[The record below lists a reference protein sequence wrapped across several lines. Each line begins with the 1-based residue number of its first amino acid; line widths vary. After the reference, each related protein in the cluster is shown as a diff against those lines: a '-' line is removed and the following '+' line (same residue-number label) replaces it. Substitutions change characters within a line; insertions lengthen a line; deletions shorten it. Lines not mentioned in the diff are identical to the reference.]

1 MAYQEPSDYIKIASG
16 AGVVIVTAVICIL
29 LCLLCAVLIHKM
41 RKGRFVAEVIITILI
56 FAAVAAIKIY
66 TYTELTAFIFLA
78 GLVLFYFSVRV
89 ACGGIAAVISLVACS
104 FLPVEDVAACSLNEI
119 LFLNAVIWALFLW
132 FAIFWKVYQKKCYNM
147 KAGYITIVLL
157 GIASN
162 SLYFINQTALLFIII
177 TIMFML
183 FRHWKP
189 AFLYMFCAFPALFF
203 KGFEI
208 ITAFD
213 RNMVVS
219 ILKLRFAYDYVPYTD
234 IYDVSRYFYSV
245 DRLFYIVIYAF
256 AAAAVIMM
264 FAQKRKSIQILM
276 CYVSVIVI
284 GLMFQVNMGAESFTL
299 ITYVYILM
307 ASYFLQSVYSHMA
320 EKNFK
325 KIDEDMLY
333 GYKISTDIDSESVI
347 SGNASSDILPVPIYA
362 YGCDAGKAEYVIKHA
377 DEYKNNIDKNLMA
390 VLRKRKKEQRIKQ
403 LKIINIS
410 MGGELWLK
418 YYLWLCLVIMNK
430 RLLPKPQGV

>member
-1 MAYQEPSDYIKIASG
+1 MTSNRNFFTYLCYIFFIICTLLLLGRCFGIPEPSDYIKIASG

-29 LCLLCAVLIHKM
+29 LCLLCTVLIHKM

-89 ACGGIAAVISLVACS
+89 ACGGIAAVVSLVACS

-162 SLYFINQTALLFIII
+162 SLYFINQTVLLFIII

-208 ITAFD
+208 ITEFD

-307 ASYFLQSVYSHMA
+307 ASYFLQSIYSLMA
-320 EKNFK
+320 
-325 KIDEDMLY
+325 
-333 GYKISTDIDSESVI
+333 
-347 SGNASSDILPVPIYA
+347 
-362 YGCDAGKAEYVIKHA
+362 
-377 DEYKNNIDKNLMA
+377 DKNLKICCTDTKFQRRLILK
-390 VLRKRKKEQRIKQ
+390 VLFPGMLHLIYSRFLYMHTDVMPGKQ
-403 LKIINIS
+403 N
-410 MGGELWLK
+410 M
-418 YYLWLCLVIMNK
+418 
-430 RLLPKPQGV
+430 

>member
-1 MAYQEPSDYIKIASG
+1 MTSNRNFFTYLCYILFIICTLLLLGRCFGIPEPSDYIKIASG

-29 LCLLCAVLIHKM
+29 LCLLCAVLIHKI

-219 ILKLRFAYDYVPYTD
+219 ILKLRFTYDYVPYTD

-390 VLRKRKKEQRIKQ
+390 ALAKKKERAK
-403 LKIINIS
+403 
-410 MGGELWLK
+410 
-418 YYLWLCLVIMNK
+418 NK
-430 RLLPKPQGV
+430 AAQNNKH

>member
-1 MAYQEPSDYIKIASG
+1 MTSNRNFFTYLCYIFFIICTLLLLGRCFGIPEPSDYIKIASG

-245 DRLFYIVIYAF
+245 DRLFYIVIYA
-256 AAAAVIMM
+256 
-264 FAQKRKSIQILM
+264 
-276 CYVSVIVI
+276 
-284 GLMFQVNMGAESFTL
+284 
-299 ITYVYILM
+299 
-307 ASYFLQSVYSHMA
+307 
-320 EKNFK
+320 
-325 KIDEDMLY
+325 
-333 GYKISTDIDSESVI
+333 
-347 SGNASSDILPVPIYA
+347 
-362 YGCDAGKAEYVIKHA
+362 
-377 DEYKNNIDKNLMA
+377 
-390 VLRKRKKEQRIKQ
+390 
-403 LKIINIS
+403 
-410 MGGELWLK
+410 
-418 YYLWLCLVIMNK
+418 
-430 RLLPKPQGV
+430 

>member
-1 MAYQEPSDYIKIASG
+1 MTSNRNFFTYLCYILFIICTLLLLGRCFDIPEQLDYIKIASG
-16 AGVVIVTAVICIL
+16 TGVVIVTAVICIL
-29 LCLLCAVLIHKM
+29 LCLLCAALIHKM
-41 RKGRFVAEVIITILI
+41 GKGRYVAEVIITILI

-66 TYTELTAFIFLA
+66 TYTELTAFICLA

-89 ACGGIAAVISLVACS
+89 ACGGIAAVVSLVICS
-104 FLPVEDVAACSLNEI
+104 FLPIEDGAACSLDEI

-162 SLYFINQTALLFIII
+162 SLYFINQTALLFVII

-203 KGFEI
+203 KGFGI

-234 IYDVSRYFYSV
+234 TYDVNKYFYSV
-245 DRLFYIVIYAF
+245 DRLLYIVIYAF
-256 AAAAVIMM
+256 AVAAVIMM

-276 CYVSVIVI
+276 CYVSVVVI
-284 GLMFQVNMGAESFTL
+284 GLMFQVNTGAESFTL

-320 EKNFK
+320 EKNYK
-325 KIDEDMLY
+325 KVDEDIL
-333 GYKISTDIDSESVI
+333 GIDSESVI
-347 SGNASSDILPVPIYA
+347 SGDASDMLPVPIYA
-362 YGCDAGKAEYVIKHA
+362 YGCDAGKAGCVIKHA
-377 DEYKNNIDKNLMA
+377 DEYKNNIDENLRA
-390 VLRKRKKEQRIKQ
+390 ALEKKKERAK
-403 LKIINIS
+403 
-410 MGGELWLK
+410 
-418 YYLWLCLVIMNK
+418 NK
-430 RLLPKPQGV
+430 ASLNNKH

>member
-1 MAYQEPSDYIKIASG
+1 MTSNRNFFTYLCYILFIICTLLLLGRCFGIPEPSDYIKIASG

-89 ACGGIAAVISLVACS
+89 ACGGIAAVVSLVACS

-147 KAGYITIVLL
+147 KAGYITIALL

-276 CYVSVIVI
+276 CYVSVVVI
-284 GLMFQVNMGAESFTL
+284 GLMFQVNMGAESFIL

-320 EKNFK
+320 EKK
-325 KIDEDMLY
+325 YKEIEKDVLY
-333 GYKISTDIDSESVI
+333 GCKTQEKINNENIISKDS
-347 SGNASSDILPVPIYA
+347 SSDMLPVPIYA
-362 YGCDAGKAEYVIKHA
+362 YGYDSDKAKCVIKNA
-377 DEYKNNIDKNLMA
+377 DEYKKNIDENLIA
-390 VLRKRKKEQRIKQ
+390 ALAKKKEKAR
-403 LKIINIS
+403 
-410 MGGELWLK
+410 
-418 YYLWLCLVIMNK
+418 NK
-430 RLLPKPQGV
+430 AAQNNKH

>member
-1 MAYQEPSDYIKIASG
+1 
-16 AGVVIVTAVICIL
+16 
-29 LCLLCAVLIHKM
+29 
-41 RKGRFVAEVIITILI
+41 
-56 FAAVAAIKIY
+56 
-66 TYTELTAFIFLA
+66 
-78 GLVLFYFSVRV
+78 
-89 ACGGIAAVISLVACS
+89 
-104 FLPVEDVAACSLNEI
+104 
-119 LFLNAVIWALFLW
+119 
-132 FAIFWKVYQKKCYNM
+132 M

-264 FAQKRKSIQILM
+264 FAPEKKEYTDSYVLCFRYSYRT
-276 CYVSVIVI
+276 YVSGEYGRRII
-284 GLMFQVNMGAESFTL
+284 YTNNLC
-299 ITYVYILM
+299 
-307 ASYFLQSVYSHMA
+307 VYS
-320 EKNFK
+320 
-325 KIDEDMLY
+325 Y
-333 GYKISTDIDSESVI
+333 GVI
-347 SGNASSDILPVPIYA
+347 FSAKRIFA
-362 YGCDAGKAEYVIKHA
+362 YGRE
-377 DEYKNNIDKNLMA
+377 ELQKN
-390 VLRKRKKEQRIKQ
+390 
-403 LKIINIS
+403 
-410 MGGELWLK
+410 
-418 YYLWLCLVIMNK
+418 
-430 RLLPKPQGV
+430 

>member
-1 MAYQEPSDYIKIASG
+1 LLLLGRCFGIPEPSDYIKIASG

-189 AFLYMFCAFPALFF
+189 AFFQF
-203 KGFEI
+203 
-208 ITAFD
+208 
-213 RNMVVS
+213 
-219 ILKLRFAYDYVPYTD
+219 YTEMQ
-234 IYDVSRYFYSV
+234 YF
-245 DRLFYIVIYAF
+245 
-256 AAAAVIMM
+256 
-264 FAQKRKSIQILM
+264 
-276 CYVSVIVI
+276 
-284 GLMFQVNMGAESFTL
+284 
-299 ITYVYILM
+299 
-307 ASYFLQSVYSHMA
+307 
-320 EKNFK
+320 
-325 KIDEDMLY
+325 ML
-333 GYKISTDIDSESVI
+333 
-347 SGNASSDILPVPIYA
+347 
-362 YGCDAGKAEYVIKHA
+362 
-377 DEYKNNIDKNLMA
+377 
-390 VLRKRKKEQRIKQ
+390 
-403 LKIINIS
+403 
-410 MGGELWLK
+410 
-418 YYLWLCLVIMNK
+418 
-430 RLLPKPQGV
+430 

>member
-1 MAYQEPSDYIKIASG
+1 MTSNRNFFTYLCYILFIICTLLLLGRCFDIPEPSDYIKIASG

-89 ACGGIAAVISLVACS
+89 ACGGIAAVVSLVTCS

-147 KAGYITIVLL
+147 KAGYITIALL
-157 GIASN
+157 GIVSN
-162 SLYFINQTALLFIII
+162 SLYFINQTALLFVII

-276 CYVSVIVI
+276 CYASVVVI

-307 ASYFLQSVYSHMA
+307 ASYFMQSVYSHMA
-320 EKNFK
+320 EKK
-325 KIDEDMLY
+325 YKEVEKDVLY
-333 GYKISTDIDSESVI
+333 GCEAKDKINNENIISEDS
-347 SGNASSDILPVPIYA
+347 SSDMLPVPIYA
-362 YGCDAGKAEYVIKHA
+362 YGYDSDEAKCVIKNA
-377 DEYKNNIDKNLMA
+377 DEYKKNIDENLIA
-390 VLRKRKKEQRIKQ
+390 ALAKKKERAR
-403 LKIINIS
+403 
-410 MGGELWLK
+410 
-418 YYLWLCLVIMNK
+418 NK
-430 RLLPKPQGV
+430 AALNNKH